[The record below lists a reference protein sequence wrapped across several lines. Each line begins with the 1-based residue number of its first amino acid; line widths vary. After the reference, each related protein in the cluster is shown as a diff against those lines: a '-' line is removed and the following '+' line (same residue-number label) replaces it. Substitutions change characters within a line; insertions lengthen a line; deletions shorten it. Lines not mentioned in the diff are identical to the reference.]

1 MSSTTE
7 QIKDRLSIVDVVGAY
22 IKLEK
27 AGANYKAR
35 CPFHN
40 EKTPSFFISPA
51 RNSYYCFGCGEK
63 GDIFSF
69 VEKFEGLDFPGA
81 LKVLAEKAG
90 VEITREN
97 KQAKTER
104 DRLFAI
110 HDDAAAFFQAELKKN
125 REALEYL
132 EKRGLKSDLI
142 ELWQIGFAPDSWTA
156 LKSHLTEKNYA
167 LSEIQKAGLIKP
179 SEKRQGDHYDRFRSR
194 IIFPIFDP
202 SGRVIAFSGRIFGK
216 EDDAKYLNS
225 PETPLFDKSRTLY
238 GFHAAKSAIRQRD
251 YSILVEGQLDLLM
264 SHQAG
269 FSQTVATSG
278 TAVTLSHLES
288 LKKISP
294 RLIIAYDADKAG
306 IAASERAWQAALG
319 LGMEIKICRLP
330 KGKDPA
336 DILKESPA
344 LFAEALKNSKH
355 IIDITLH
362 DMLAQNL
369 DHRTLGKRIGEKV
382 LPYIAALESTIEQ
395 AHYISNISSLA
406 SIPEGALKDELN
418 KIQRKGAQPGAASA
432 SSAALRSEALVAGNP
447 EKVKSDPVARKLFAL
462 LYWYENQTHKDTDLL
477 REKIMSILGKDKY
490 DSLGK
495 DHEAK
500 KEEILFEAEASF
512 EDGPRLLEERDEL
525 LSRLEDDMLREE
537 LGKAIQELQKAERD
551 KDMEKTVELLKKC
564 QDISYKLRTLS
575 KKTNE

>member
-81 LKVLAEKAG
+81 LKILAEKAG

-97 KQAKTER
+97 KQAKSER

-110 HDDAAAFFQAELKKN
+110 HDDAAEFYQEELKKN
-125 REALEYL
+125 REALDYL
-132 EKRGLKSDLI
+132 EKRGLKRDLI

-156 LKSHLTEKNYA
+156 LKGHLLGKKY
-167 LSEIQKAGLIKP
+167 SIPEIQKAGLIKP

-194 IIFPIFDP
+194 IVFPIFDP
-202 SGRVIAFSGRIFGK
+202 SGRIIAFSGRIFGK

-238 GFHAAKSAIRQRD
+238 GFHAAKTAIRQRD

-269 FSQTVATSG
+269 YSQAVATSG

-306 IAASERAWQAALG
+306 IAASERAWQAALS

-336 DILKESPA
+336 DILKDSPA
-344 LFAEALKNSKH
+344 LFAEALKSSKH
-355 IIDITLH
+355 IIDITLD
-362 DMLAQNL
+362 DMLSQNL

-382 LPYIAALESTIEQ
+382 LPYVAALESTIEQ
-395 AHYISNISSLA
+395 AHYISKISSLA

-418 KIQRKGAQPGAASA
+418 KIQRKGAASA
-432 SSAALRSEALVAGNP
+432 GTPVASAVLRSEALVAGNP
-447 EKVKSDPVARKLFAL
+447 PQAKSDPVARKLFGL

-477 REKIMSILGKDKY
+477 REKITAILGKDKY
-490 DSLGK
+490 DSIGK
-495 DHEAK
+495 DHQSRK
-500 KEEILFEAEASF
+500 DEILFEAEASF
-512 EDGPRLLEERDEL
+512 EDEPRLQEERDEL
-525 LSRLEDDMLREE
+525 LIRLEDDMLRDE
-537 LGKAIQELQKAERD
+537 LGKAMHELQKAERD
-551 KDMEKTVELLKKC
+551 KDTEKTVEYLKKC
-564 QDISYKLRTLS
+564 QDISYKLRMLS